1 MPSHDDVPER
11 ALVRTVLEHVD
22 SLVLVDDGSRPDVAA
37 QLDALAEEFGAQLV
51 RQPEQSGKGSAVRA
65 GHRPCSTAP
74 TPCS

>member
-1 MPSHDDVPER
+1 MPSHNDVPER

-22 SLVLVDDGSRPDVAA
+22 SLVIVDDGSRPDVAE

-51 RQPEQSGKGSAVRA
+51 RQPERSGKGSAVRA
-65 GHRPCSTAP
+65 ASTVLAAQ